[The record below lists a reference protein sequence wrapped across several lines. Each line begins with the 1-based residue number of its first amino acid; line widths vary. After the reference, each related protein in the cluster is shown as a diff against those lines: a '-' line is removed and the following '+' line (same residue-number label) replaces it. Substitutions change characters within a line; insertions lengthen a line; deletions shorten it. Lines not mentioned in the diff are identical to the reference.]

1 MLTFTLMKPEGILRL
16 HPSGPL
22 TEQDFERLRTEVD
35 AYLMG
40 HARLN
45 GVLVRA
51 AEFPGWENWAGFSA
65 HMHFVHA
72 HHTRVERIALVTDSA
87 VAGLGEFLAEH
98 FTSAEVRRFPLADER
113 LAMQWLQA
121 AS

>member
-40 HARLN
+40 HA
-45 GVLVRA
+45 G
-51 AEFPGWENWAGFSA
+51 
-65 HMHFVHA
+65 
-72 HHTRVERIALVTDSA
+72 
-87 VAGLGEFLAEH
+87 
-98 FTSAEVRRFPLADER
+98 
-113 LAMQWLQA
+113 
-121 AS
+121 